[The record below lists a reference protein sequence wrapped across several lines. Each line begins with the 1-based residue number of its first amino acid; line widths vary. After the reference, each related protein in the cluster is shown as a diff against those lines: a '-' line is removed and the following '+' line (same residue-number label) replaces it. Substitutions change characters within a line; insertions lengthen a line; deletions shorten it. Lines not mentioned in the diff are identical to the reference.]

1 MKKTL
6 KGIAGFLG
14 AVVLLLA
21 AAALYMQVSGLPRY
35 EKPTLQLKVEATPER
50 VARGKRLAQMLCV
63 NCHFDPTTRVLS
75 GKRMVEAP
83 PEFGVIYSANIT
95 RHLTHGI
102 ASWTDGEIAY
112 LLRTGIR
119 RDGRYVPPYM
129 VKLPHAS
136 DEDILSIIAFLRSDD
151 PLVAPADVATHVP
164 EESFL
169 TRVLARVA
177 FKPFTYPTTPMS
189 GPDAKDP
196 VALGRYLADGLLD
209 CYSCHSADFKTNNYF
224 EPSKSPG
231 YYGGGNMLLD
241 ASARQVYSA
250 NVTPDK
256 ETGIGSWTEAQ
267 FLRAVKG
274 AFRPDG
280 TPVLYPMQPYVEMT
294 DEEARAVFAYLK
306 TVPAIRK
313 TRPARQAIVVD
324 ASEGQGK
331 QVFYKYS
338 CNSCHGDTGVGLYDL
353 RRAWKKYP
361 TDEELIAYIK
371 DPSAKVPGIKMP
383 TWEGTIEEAEY
394 APLITYVKTLQVR
407 TETAPAR

>member
-1 MKKTL
+1 MKNALKALAWTL
-6 KGIAGFLG
+6 
-14 AVVLLLA
+14 AVLVLLLGA
-21 AAALYMQVSGLPRY
+21 AAVYIQLSGLPVHP
-35 EKPTLQLKVEATPER
+35 KPTLQLKVEATLER

-63 NCHFDPTTRVLS
+63 GCHFDPTARVLS
-75 GKRMVEAP
+75 GKRMVDAP
-83 PEFGVIYSANIT
+83 PEFGVIYAANIT
-95 RHLTHGI
+95 RHPTRGI

-151 PLVAPADVATHVP
+151 PLVAPADVPTHVP
-164 EESFL
+164 EASFL
-169 TRVLARVA
+169 TKVLARVA
-177 FKPFTYPTTPMS
+177 FKPFPYPTAPIAA
-189 GPDAKDP
+189 PDGKDS

-231 YYGGGNMLLD
+231 YYAGGNMLLD
-241 ASARQVYSA
+241 ASAQKVYSA
-250 NVTPDK
+250 NITPDR

-267 FLRAVKG
+267 FIRALKG

-280 TPVLYPMQPYVEMT
+280 TSLLYPMQPYVEMT
-294 DEEARAVFAYLK
+294 DEEAKAVYAYLK

-313 TRPARQAIVVD
+313 TRPARRTIVVE
-324 ASEGQGK
+324 AREGQGK

-361 TDEELIAYIK
+361 TDAELIAYIK
-371 DPSAKVPGIKMP
+371 DPSAKVPGVKMP
-383 TWEGTIEEAEY
+383 TWEGTIEESEY
-394 APLITYVKTLQVR
+394 APLVDYVKTLQVR
-407 TETAPAR
+407 TGP